1 MREIAAIGADF
12 RQLSSFSD
20 DTPGDPLK
28 SANNTSNF
36 QTNGVGSHEQIL
48 IGSFVYCFHVC
59 FLSF

>member
-48 IGSFVYCFHVC
+48 IGSFV
-59 FLSF
+59 